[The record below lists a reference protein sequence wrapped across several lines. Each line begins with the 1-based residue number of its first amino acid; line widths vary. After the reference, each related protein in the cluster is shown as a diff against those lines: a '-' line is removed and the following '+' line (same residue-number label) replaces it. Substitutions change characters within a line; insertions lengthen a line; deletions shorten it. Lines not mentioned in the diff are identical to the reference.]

1 MHARCAQFRQRNA
14 AEQAPFIYSP
24 ISLVLPPEIE
34 APAAPAVRGAVATLA
49 SPPTIAARPM
59 ALAAR
64 APASSPGPVPWA
76 VEVTDLTFY
85 IAPVAPEPALQNCS
99 IQLPRGA
106 RCLLLG
112 PNGAGKSTLLR
123 LLAGKRM
130 CKEGAVHVFGL
141 NPFHHTPKETVS
153 FLGTEWASNRIVV
166 ESDIVVS
173 EFLDSVGGWRHAAR
187 RDRLLDLLDI
197 DTTWHMNSISD
208 GERRRV
214 QLCMGLMAPFDLLL
228 LDEVTVD
235 LDVQVRQDLL
245 DFLVQE
251 TKERNATIVCTS
263 RLAWP
268 LWALGEAG
276 DSSPR
281 TATDM

>member
-1 MHARCAQFRQRNA
+1 MASA
-14 AEQAPFIYSP
+14 ADACD
-24 ISLVLPPEIE
+24 LAVD
-34 APAAPAVRGAVATLA
+34 VRG
-49 SPPTIAARPM
+49 
-59 ALAAR
+59 
-64 APASSPGPVPWA
+64 
-76 VEVTDLTFY
+76 LTFFLS
-85 IAPVAPEPALQNCS
+85 PVAPEPALRDCT
-99 IQLPRGA
+99 IALPRGS

-130 CKEGAVHVFGL
+130 CKEGALATFGV
-141 NPFHHTPKETVS
+141 NPFYHTPAEPVS

-166 ESDIVVS
+166 QSDIVVR

-197 DTTWHMNSISD
+197 DVEWHMNAISD

-214 QLCMGLMAPFDLLL
+214 QLCMGLMVPAQLIL

-245 DFLVQE
+245 DFLVEE
-251 TKERNATIVCTS
+251 TRERNATIVCACCYLYLLLPRG
-263 RLAWP
+263 RLRCQV
-268 LWALGEAG
+268 GSSAG
-276 DSSPR
+276 
-281 TATDM
+281 